1 MTGPGTRPPV
11 SVIIPAR
18 NEAAIIVATV
28 RSAREAGA
36 DEVIVVDGES
46 RDGTPDAARPIA
58 DAVILSPP
66 GRARQ
71 MNAGAT
77 ASKGKI
83 LLFLHADT
91 SMASGSIAA
100 VREAMAG
107 EGVLGGAF
115 SVRLEVSAGA
125 PLLRKAAL
133 RLTSRMINLRARLFR
148 AYTGDQAIFLR
159 RDVFEEIGAYPEIPL
174 MEDVELSRRLTR
186 RGRTV
191 LLPVPVTPSARR
203 WEEHGTL
210 RTILLMWG
218 LRLAY
223 FLGMPPARCSD
234 LYGRRPKG

>member
-1 MTGPGTRPPV
+1 MTGAGNRPAV

-18 NEAAIIVATV
+18 NEAATISATV

-46 RDGTPDAARPIA
+46 RDGTAGEARLVA

-71 MNAGAT
+71 MNAGAR
-77 ASKGKI
+77 ASRGEI

-91 SMASGSIAA
+91 TMPGGAVASVRKALEREEIA
-100 VREAMAG
+100 
-107 EGVLGGAF
+107 GGAF
-115 SVRLEVSAGA
+115 SVCLAVSAGA
-125 PLLRKAAL
+125 PPFRKAAL
-133 RLTSRMINLRARLFR
+133 RLTARMINVRARLFR

-159 RDVFEEIGAYPEIPL
+159 RNVFERLGAYPEIPL
-174 MEDVELSRRLTR
+174 MEDVELSRRLAR
-186 RGRTV
+186 QGRTV
-191 LLPVPVTPSARR
+191 LLPERITTSARR
-203 WEEHGTL
+203 WESHGTV

-223 FLGMPPARCSD
+223 LAGMSPGKCAQ
-234 LYGRRPKG
+234 LYGRKPQG

>member
-1 MTGPGTRPPV
+1 MTGPGTRLPV

-18 NEAAIIVATV
+18 NEAEIIAATV

-46 RDGTPDAARPIA
+46 RDGTPDAAQPIA
-58 DAVILSPP
+58 DAVILSSS

-77 ASKGKI
+77 ASKGEI

-91 SMASGSIAA
+91 SMASESVAA
-100 VREAMAG
+100 VREAMAR

-115 SVRLEVSAGA
+115 SVYLEVSADA

-133 RLTSRMINLRARLFR
+133 RLTSRMINLRARLLR

-159 RDVFEEIGAYPEIPL
+159 RDIFDEIGAYPEIPL

-186 RGRTV
+186 RGKTV
-191 LLPVPVTPSARR
+191 LLPVPVTTSARR

-223 FLGMPPARCSD
+223 LLGMPPARCAD
-234 LYGRRPKG
+234 LYGRKPKG

>member
-1 MTGPGTRPPV
+1 MTGPGTRLPV

-18 NEAAIIVATV
+18 NEAAIIVAAV

-58 DAVILSPP
+58 DVVIHSPP
-66 GRARQ
+66 GRAVQ
-71 MNAGAT
+71 MNAGAM
-77 ASKGKI
+77 ASRGEI

-91 SMASGSIAA
+91 SMTTGSIAA
-100 VREAMAG
+100 VREEMAR

-115 SVRLEVSAGA
+115 SVRLKVSADA

-133 RLTSRMINLRARLFR
+133 RLVSRMINLRARLLR

-159 RDVFEEIGAYPEIPL
+159 GDVFRSIGAYPEIPL

-191 LLPVPVTPSARR
+191 LLPVPVTTSARR

-223 FLGMPPARCSD
+223 LLGMPPARCAD

>member
-1 MTGPGTRPPV
+1 MTGPGTRLPV
-11 SVIIPAR
+11 SVIIPTR
-18 NEAAIIVATV
+18 NEAAIIVTTV

-46 RDGTPDAARPIA
+46 RDGTADAAQPIA
-58 DAVILSPP
+58 DAVILSSP

-77 ASKGKI
+77 ASKGEI

-91 SMASGSIAA
+91 SMASESVAA
-100 VREAMAG
+100 VREAMAR

-115 SVRLEVSAGA
+115 SVYLDVSADA

-133 RLTSRMINLRARLFR
+133 RLTSRMINLRARLLR

-159 RDVFEEIGAYPEIPL
+159 RDIFEEIGAYPEIPL

-186 RGRTV
+186 RGKTV
-191 LLPVPVTPSARR
+191 LLPVPVTTSARR

-223 FLGMPPARCSD
+223 FLGMPPARCAD
-234 LYGRRPKG
+234 LYGRKPKG

>member
-1 MTGPGTRPPV
+1 MTGPGTRLPV

-18 NEAAIIVATV
+18 NEAAIIGATV

-46 RDGTPDAARPIA
+46 RDGTPDAARPVA

-77 ASKGKI
+77 AAKGEI

-91 SMASGSIAA
+91 SMANGSIAA
-100 VREAMAG
+100 IREAMAR
-107 EGVLGGAF
+107 EDVLGGAF
-115 SVRLEVSAGA
+115 SVRLKIPADA
-125 PLLRKAAL
+125 PSLRKAAL
-133 RLTSRMINLRARLFR
+133 RLVSRMINLRARLLR

-159 RDVFEEIGAYPEIPL
+159 RAVFEEIGAYPEIPL

-191 LLPVPVTPSARR
+191 LLPVPVTTSARR

-223 FLGMPPARCSD
+223 LLGMPPARCAD